1 MGNNLLKGVGECMYL
16 LQRVASLEAREE
28 FMCQLK
34 DDERLFKIIED
45 NDINIDDVF

>member
-1 MGNNLLKGVGECMYL
+1 MMYL
-16 LQRVASLEAREE
+16 LQHTASLEAREG